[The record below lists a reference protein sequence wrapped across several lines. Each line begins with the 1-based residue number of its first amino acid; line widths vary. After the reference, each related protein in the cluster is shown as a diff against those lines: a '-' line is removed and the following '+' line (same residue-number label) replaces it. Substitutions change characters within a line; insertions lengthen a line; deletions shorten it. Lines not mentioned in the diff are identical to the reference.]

1 VIFPRPSAEKP
12 ARAPWTQTA
21 AAKASEFKQVLLSTA
36 RAAGRME
43 HEVWAHGGAVA
54 CATLVL
60 WVGVFGPVVA
70 RDDPRERAREIAR
83 LSGGD
88 FGETGLAVLAGRMD
102 RAAVALAAR
111 FAPEA
116 RTVEPSA
123 LTAALAPAISPE
135 PTLSDAIQPLPEDAA
150 RLVNASIPV
159 SALPNPAARPF
170 FLKARDLLD
179 ESRAVECL
187 TAAIYYEAGYEST
200 AGQQAVAQVVL
211 NRMRHPSYPKTVC
224 GVVFQGS
231 NRTTGCQFTFTCDG
245 SLARRPAPAVWERAR
260 KIAVEALNGKVMKSV
275 GNATHYHANYVV
287 PYWASSLAKVT
298 TIGTHIF
305 YRWNGGAGA
314 PGAFGGTHAGAEP
327 TIDQLLD
334 ASLQNASVELPKGQE
349 KPVLALASFA
359 PGAEE
364 APEAPS
370 PVVTAPTGPLT
381 ETQVEVKLEEAP
393 APPPAPA
400 KPKARRDG
408 WSRLPVRSDW

>member
-1 VIFPRPSAEKP
+1 MTFPRPSVEKP
-12 ARAPWTQTA
+12 ARAPWTQALAGRA
-21 AAKASEFKQVLLSTA
+21 ADLRQLLGTTA
-36 RAAGRME
+36 RAAWRLE
-43 HEVWAHGGAVA
+43 HDLWAHGGAVA

-60 WVGVFGPVVA
+60 WVGVFGPVTA
-70 RDDPRERAREIAR
+70 REDPRERAREIAR

-88 FGETGLAVLAGRMD
+88 FGEIGLAALSGRMD
-102 RAAVALAAR
+102 PAAVALAAR
-111 FAPEA
+111 FAPEG
-116 RTVEPSA
+116 RTADPSA
-123 LTAALAPAISPE
+123 LAAALAPAISPE
-135 PTLSDAIQPLPEDAA
+135 PMPVDALQPLPEDAA

-159 SALPNPAARPF
+159 SALANPAARPF
-170 FLKARDLLD
+170 FLKAKDLLD
-179 ESRAVECL
+179 EARAVDCL
-187 TAAIYYEAGYEST
+187 TAAIYYEAGYESA

-245 SLARRPAPAVWERAR
+245 SLTRRPAPAVWERAR

-314 PGAFGGTHAGAEP
+314 PGAFGGVHAGAEP
-327 TIDQLLD
+327 VIDKLVD
-334 ASLQNASVELPKGQE
+334 PSLQTASIELPKEQQ
-349 KPVLALASFA
+349 PAVLALASFA
-359 PGAEE
+359 PGGKAADPAAEQPAA
-364 APEAPS
+364 APLS
-370 PVVTAPTGPLT
+370 
-381 ETQVEVKLEEAP
+381 ETQVEVVLEEPP
-393 APPPAPA
+393 APPPPP